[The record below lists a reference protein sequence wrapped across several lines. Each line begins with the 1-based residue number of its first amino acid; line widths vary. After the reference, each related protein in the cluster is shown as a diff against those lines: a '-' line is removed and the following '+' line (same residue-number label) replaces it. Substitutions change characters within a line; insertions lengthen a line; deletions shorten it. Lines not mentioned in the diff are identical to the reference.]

1 MSTSGELHDATGWET
16 LRRYVRS
23 HSAKLDDLAYLALGL
38 FATLGTLV
46 AAANSG
52 HTFDALV
59 GGVVNLTLTAALLWR
74 RRFPVLIAV
83 AGVASAAFASG
94 ELVMALTLFSLAI
107 RRRDRSLVVLSIA
120 GIVAMTV
127 AGTARGT
134 HPVGAAISSVLL
146 VGMAVGMGSFVGARR
161 QLVDSLRERAER
173 AESEQHLRADQAR
186 LAERARIAQEMHDV
200 LAHKISLV
208 ALHAGGLE
216 VRPDAGP
223 EQVERAAGLIRITA
237 REALEDL
244 RGVLGVLRSDT
255 TGDGVALTPQP
266 TLADVNRLVDASVR
280 AGVPVTLET
289 DVQTGVPVPDPLGR
303 TAYRVVQEAL
313 TNVHKHAHGTATTVR
328 IEGRA
333 GEGFRVEVANLQPVG
348 RTLDPLLPGAGMGL
362 LGLGERVRLTGGQ
375 FTAGPEGDQFVV
387 RASLPWPAAEVRT
400 SELRVR

>member
-1 MSTSGELHDATGWET
+1 MSTSSETHDATGWQT
-16 LRRYVRS
+16 LRRYVRA
-23 HSAKLDDLAYLALGL
+23 HSGKLNDLAYLAVGL
-38 FATLGTLV
+38 FVTLGTIV
-46 AAANSG
+46 AAAGNG
-52 HTFDALV
+52 QTFDALV
-59 GGVVNLTLTAALLWR
+59 CGVVNLTLTAALLWR
-74 RRFPVLIAV
+74 RRFPVPIAA

-107 RRRDRSLVVLSIA
+107 RRRDRSLVALSIA

-127 AGTARGT
+127 AGSARGT

-255 TGDGVALTPQP
+255 TGDGLALTPQP
-266 TLADVNRLVDASVR
+266 TLADVDRLVRDSAR
-280 AGVPVTLET
+280 AGVPVTFET
-289 DVQTGVPVPDPLGR
+289 DVETGVPVPDPLGR

-328 IEGRA
+328 IQGHP
-333 GEGFRVEVANLQPVG
+333 GGGLRVEVANLRPVG
-348 RTLDPLLPGAGMGL
+348 RELDPLLPGAGMGL
-362 LGLGERVRLTGGQ
+362 LGLGERVRLAGGQ

-387 RASLPWPAAEVRT
+387 RASLPWPASEVRT
-400 SELRVR
+400 SELGVR

>member
-1 MSTSGELHDATGWET
+1 VSTSSDLHDATGWQT
-16 LRRYVRS
+16 LRRYARA
-23 HSAKLDDLAYLALGL
+23 HSGKLNDLAYLALGL
-38 FATLGTLV
+38 FATLGTVV
-46 AAANSG
+46 ASANNA
-52 HTFDALV
+52 HVFEALLS
-59 GGVVNLTLTAALLWR
+59 GVVNLTLTAALVWR
-74 RRFPVLIAV
+74 RRFPVLIAS
-83 AGVASAAFASG
+83 AGVLSAAFASG

-127 AGTARGT
+127 AGAARGT

-255 TGDGVALTPQP
+255 TGAGVALTPQP

-289 DVQTGVPVPDPLGR
+289 DVQTDVPVPDPLGR

-328 IEGRA
+328 IEGHA
-333 GEGFRVEVANLQPVG
+333 GEGFRVQVANLQPVG

-362 LGLGERVRLTGGQ
+362 LGLSERVRLAGGQ

-387 RASLPWPAAEVRT
+387 RASLPWPAADLRT